1 MSAATNGFRA
11 HARATVLA
19 LVAVVSLLATGV
31 AARADTPT
39 TVAAVVPS
47 PATSTDPVLAWNQAL
62 IGILSTPGAQPATI
76 HATRSL
82 AILHAAIYDAVD
94 SIERTSKPYA
104 ISIAAPRRADPTA
117 AAAAAGYT
125 VLASLYPNQQE
136 ALGGEFDSLLAQV
149 PNGYHKYE
157 GVRTGEAVA
166 DALLALRADD
176 GSMLPQPV
184 FTPGTQPGSYQLT
197 PPAFGQPAFQQWPL
211 VRPFALQ
218 KASQFRPPAPPALTS
233 KAYAAAFA
241 EVKSLGAVNSTT
253 RTADETQIAT
263 FWNPPIW
270 IAWNNIAETAAIAHH
285 NTLMQNARL
294 FALLNVTFADSV
306 IAFYDAKYTYHFWRP
321 VTAIRAADTGNPAL
335 VGDPNWA
342 PLTNTAQDPS
352 YPGAHAT
359 ISFAAASVL
368 GSFFGSDNFKFSATS
383 SALPGVTR
391 SFTSFSAAANEASLS
406 RIYAGQHFRT
416 DEDAGQKLGGQ
427 VASFVLGKLLL
438 PLNAKQT

>member
-1 MSAATNGFRA
+1 MSAATQGLRA
-11 HARATVLA
+11 HVRASVLA

-31 AARADTPT
+31 AARADGPT
-39 TVAAVVPS
+39 TVAAVVPG
-47 PATSTDPVLAWNQAL
+47 PAASTDPVIAWNQAL

-76 HATRSL
+76 HATRNL

-94 SIERTSKPYA
+94 SIERTSRPYE
-104 ISIAAPRRADPTA
+104 ISITAPRRADPTA
-117 AAAAAGYT
+117 AAAAAGYA
-125 VLASLYPNQQE
+125 VLSSLYPNQQE
-136 ALGGEFDSLLAQV
+136 AIGGEFQSLLAQV

-176 GSMLPQPV
+176 GSALPQPV
-184 FTPGTQPGSYQLT
+184 FTPGTQPGDYQLT
-197 PPAFGQPAFQQWPL
+197 PPAFAQPVFTQWPL

-218 KASQFRPPAPPALTS
+218 KASQFRPPPPPALTS

-253 RTADETQIAT
+253 RTPDETQIAT

-270 IAWNNIAETAAIAHH
+270 IAWNNIAETAALAHH

-294 FALLNVTFADSV
+294 FALLNITFADSV
-306 IAFYDAKYTYHFWRP
+306 ISFYDAKYTYAFWRP

-335 VGDPNWA
+335 VGDPSWT
-342 PLTNTAQDPS
+342 PLVNTAQDPS

-438 PLNAKQT
+438 PLNAKQS